1 MSPLRFCAV
10 RALVLVCFVFCT
22 SAGGKLGAQ
31 VNHTFV
37 RDTFYMGEIGLN
49 TLRTATKLQKFENL
63 ISESELGEE
72 KIAGFL
78 FVPYFEFQ
86 QLDETAIPE
95 GIQWQDATYIY
106 NGRPPAYDLTPSW
119 DPDPRLVNPDVI
131 PSSPPAFRPVIST
144 GLNVFIASWEDI
156 DVSNNE
162 RTLNVFGTNFP
173 EFEDILDPTLDT
185 ANANGEWFRLETTN
199 ATMYSDTAHENN
211 MADAVEFGV
220 TYLNHSPLAL
230 AVSSVGSR
238 IS

>member
-106 NGRPPAYDLTPSW
+106 NGR
-119 DPDPRLVNPDVI
+119 
-131 PSSPPAFRPVIST
+131 
-144 GLNVFIASWEDI
+144 
-156 DVSNNE
+156 
-162 RTLNVFGTNFP
+162 
-173 EFEDILDPTLDT
+173 
-185 ANANGEWFRLETTN
+185 
-199 ATMYSDTAHENN
+199 
-211 MADAVEFGV
+211 
-220 TYLNHSPLAL
+220 
-230 AVSSVGSR
+230 
-238 IS
+238 